1 MGNKILLVDDEPKL
15 LLLVKSRLEASGYEV
30 ITAADGEEA
39 LAMIPSEKPDLL
51 VLDIM
56 MPKIDGLQV
65 CTQVKNDPGLK
76 QIPIIILTAKSQRE
90 AMIEAKKSRAN
101 SYVVKPFRPEV
112 LLAEVKKYL
121 L

>member
-39 LAMIPSEKPDLL
+39 LSKITSEKPDLL
-51 VLDIM
+51 ILDIM

-65 CTQVKNDPGLK
+65 CAKIKKDPGLE
-76 QIPIIILTAKSQRE
+76 QIPVIILSAKIQKETILE
-90 AMIEAKKSRAN
+90 AQKVRAN
-101 SYVVKPFRPEV
+101 GYVIKPFRPEV

-121 L
+121 K